1 MTSAKNDPSQ
11 DAVPQYVLDASA
23 LLALLHDEPGGESV
37 RPLLP
42 AAVMSSVNW
51 AEVVQKCVARGVD
64 VDGLRSDLGSL
75 GLRVWPFNVDDAE
88 ASGRLWTPSRGWSTT
103 MALGLSLGDRACLAL
118 GQRLSLP
125 VLTADRAWGS
135 LHVDFPVQI
144 IR

>member
-1 MTSAKNDPSQ
+1 MTSAKNDPLQ

-75 GLRVWPFNVDDAE
+75 GLQVWPFNADDAE
-88 ASGRLWTPSRGWSTT
+88 ASGRLWSTT
-103 MALGLSLGDRACLAL
+103 KALGLSLGDRACLAL

-135 LHVDFPVQI
+135 LNVDFPVQI

>member
-11 DAVPQYVLDASA
+11 DAAPQYVLDASA

-75 GLRVWPFNVDDAE
+75 GLRVWPFNADDAE
-88 ASGRLWTPSRGWSTT
+88 ASGRLWSTT
-103 MALGLSLGDRACLAL
+103 KALGLSLGDRACLAL

-125 VLTADRAWGS
+125 VLTADRVWGS
-135 LHVDFPVQI
+135 LNVDFPVQI

>member
-1 MTSAKNDPSQ
+1 MTSAKNDPLQ

-37 RPLLP
+37 RPLFP

-51 AEVVQKCVARGVD
+51 AEIVQKCVARGVD

-75 GLRVWPFNVDDAE
+75 GLRVWPFNADDAE
-88 ASGRLWTPSRGWSTT
+88 ASGRLWSTT
-103 MALGLSLGDRACLAL
+103 KAFGLSLGDRACLAL

-125 VLTADRAWGS
+125 VLTADWAWGS
-135 LHVDFPVQI
+135 LNVDFPVQI

>member
-1 MTSAKNDPSQ
+1 MTSTKKDPLQ
-11 DAVPQYVLDASA
+11 DAAPQYVLDASA
-23 LLALLHDEPGGESV
+23 LLALLHDEPGGEFV
-37 RPLLP
+37 HPRLP

-64 VDGLRSDLGSL
+64 IDGLRIDLGSL
-75 GLRVWPFNVDDAE
+75 GLRVWPFNSDDAE
-88 ASGRLWTPSRGWSTT
+88 ASGRLWSTT
-103 MALGLSLGDRACLAL
+103 KALGLSLGDRACLAM

-135 LHVDFPVQI
+135 LRLDFPVQI

>member
-1 MTSAKNDPSQ
+1 MTSAKNDPLQ
-11 DAVPQYVLDASA
+11 DAVPRYVLDASA
-23 LLALLHDEPGGESV
+23 LLALLHDELGGESV

-75 GLRVWPFNVDDAE
+75 GLRVWPFSADDAE
-88 ASGRLWTPSRGWSTT
+88 DSGRLWSTT
-103 MALGLSLGDRACLAL
+103 KALGLSLGDRACLAM

-125 VLTADRAWGS
+125 VLTADRVWGS
-135 LHVDFPVQI
+135 LDVDFPVQV

>member
-1 MTSAKNDPSQ
+1 MTSAKNDPLQ

-37 RPLLP
+37 RPHLP
-42 AAVMSSVNW
+42 AAVISSVNW

-64 VDGLRSDLGSL
+64 VNGLRSDLESL
-75 GLRVWPFNVDDAE
+75 GLRVWPFNADDAE
-88 ASGRLWTPSRGWSTT
+88 VSGRLWSATN
-103 MALGLSLGDRACLAL
+103 ALGLSLGDRACLAL

-135 LHVDFPVQI
+135 LKVDFPVQI